1 MEDTIITE
9 DAKPKGIRRFIFP
22 IILIGILSF
31 GAWYGFGKWQFSKTH
46 VTTDNAQVDGNLNP
60 VIPRIPGYVT
70 AVYFKENQLVKA
82 GDTLAKLDDRDI
94 KIRIMQAEAAVA
106 NAQANVAVVRAN
118 IKAASANG
126 KTAKSGIDVA
136 NAGIDAQDA
145 GVEAAKIRVW
155 KANED
160 FKRFSNLL
168 NEGVITQQ
176 VFDGIKAEKEA
187 SEKQLEIIKKQKE
200 ISRKQQQVSVN
211 QSNASSEMV
220 NATSENIAVAE
231 AGVKARMAD
240 LELAKLNLS
249 FTYIIAPADGQV
261 SKKNVQVGQFVQP
274 GQSLCTVLNDETL
287 NLWITANFKETQL
300 EKMKEGQKVDI
311 EIDAFKGKT
320 IKGTVQSLSAATGA
334 KFALLPPDNSSG
346 NFVKVVQKVP
356 VRIFLEPSN
365 EKLSLRPGMSAKV
378 IVNLD

>member
-1 MEDTIITE
+1 MEDTIKTE
-9 DAKPKGIRRFIFP
+9 EVKAKGIKKFLFP
-22 IILIGILSF
+22 IILISIIGF
-31 GAWYGFGKWQFSKTH
+31 GAYYGFNRWQFGKTH
-46 VTTDNAQVDGNLNP
+46 VTTDNAQVDGNLSP
-60 VIPRIPGYVT
+60 VIPRIPGYIT
-70 AVYFKENQLVKA
+70 NVYFTDNQLVKA

-94 KIRIMQAEAAVA
+94 KIRIMQAEAAVQ
-106 NAQANVAVVRAN
+106 NAMANVAVVRAN
-118 IKAASANG
+118 VKAAAANS

-176 VFDGIKAEKEA
+176 VFDGIKAERDA

-200 ISRKQQQVSVN
+200 ISRKQQAVSVN
-211 QSNASSEMV
+211 QSSASSEMI

-240 LELAKLNLS
+240 LELAKLTLS
-249 FTYIIAPADGQV
+249 FTYILAPAEGQV

-274 GQSLCTVLNDETL
+274 GQSLCTILNDKTM

-300 EKMKEGQKVDI
+300 EKMKEGQTVDI
-311 EIDAFKGKT
+311 EIDAFENK
-320 IKGTVQSLSAATGA
+320 ILKGTVQSLSAATGA

-356 VRIFLEPSN
+356 VKIILDSQN
-365 EKLSLRPGMSAKV
+365 EKIDIRPGMSAKV
-378 IVNLD
+378 TVNLD

>member
-145 GVEAAKIRVW
+145 GVEAAKMKILKDFLIYSM
-155 KANED
+155 KA
-160 FKRFSNLL
+160 
-168 NEGVITQQ
+168 
-176 VFDGIKAEKEA
+176 
-187 SEKQLEIIKKQKE
+187 
-200 ISRKQQQVSVN
+200 
-211 QSNASSEMV
+211 
-220 NATSENIAVAE
+220 
-231 AGVKARMAD
+231 
-240 LELAKLNLS
+240 
-249 FTYIIAPADGQV
+249 
-261 SKKNVQVGQFVQP
+261 
-274 GQSLCTVLNDETL
+274 
-287 NLWITANFKETQL
+287 
-300 EKMKEGQKVDI
+300 
-311 EIDAFKGKT
+311 
-320 IKGTVQSLSAATGA
+320 
-334 KFALLPPDNSSG
+334 
-346 NFVKVVQKVP
+346 
-356 VRIFLEPSN
+356 
-365 EKLSLRPGMSAKV
+365 LSLNKFSMV
-378 IVNLD
+378 